1 MSTSLVHRLNIFNM
15 IGSLLL
21 TGYLVRSSWSEPNL
35 PMGAGTTV
43 QTAEPVQ
50 KTRPEGYI
58 PTVKE
63 IFSDLEEP
71 LLESI
76 MQKELYPKDYL
87 PSQELIDRAIG
98 RLRDLLVERGQ
109 WDDTLLIVTSG
120 HGEAFFEHGLYRYAL
135 LLELILIQLPYHPS

>member
-87 PSQELIDRAIG
+87 PSQELIDRAIATNSIHSKESKEVSE
-98 RLRDLLVERGQ
+98 LVIKCVYDQ
-109 WDDTLLIVTSG
+109 IN
-120 HGEAFFEHGLYRYAL
+120 
-135 LLELILIQLPYHPS
+135 ILICFRSSSNC